1 MVTKKRYYVK
11 KSIFHIGL
19 VVLLLFTVNFILSKW
34 IIRVDLTQEKRYT
47 LTAASKK
54 MLKELDAPVTIDI
67 YLEGKDLPAGIKK
80 IKNSTADLLKEFRT
94 YAHGNI
100 VYNFID
106 INEEKNEEAVAQKQK
121 ELVSLGLAP
130 INLQVN
136 AADGYKE
143 KLIFPGAVFGYK
155 GKKIAVQLLE
165 NQMAYGTQ
173 GALDNSVSFLEYK
186 CINAIHK
193 LTQARPINLGFLQGH
208 GEVQPPQLADML
220 ETLVKQNFH
229 VQGVD
234 LSIDTLLNKN
244 ISALIVAKPTLP
256 FSEED
261 KAVIDQYV
269 MQGGKV
275 LWMLDNIIADMDSF
289 KLAPSIFAIPRT
301 LNLDD
306 LLFRYG
312 VRINSDIVLD
322 LYCNPIPIVEE
333 LNGNPQTRLY
343 PWTMYPVLQAESKHP
358 LVRNLD
364 PVMLRFASSMDTIK
378 SPGVSKTILYT
389 GSQYGRLQR
398 TPFQIFLEGAKQ
410 KPLPELYNYKYV
422 PVAVLLEGNFKSHY
436 AHRMTSSLQAAI
448 SKQSGNKISPLS
460 TSTKMIV
467 ISDGDVMLNEFD
479 QNGVPTPLGYY
490 KYTKETFAN
499 KDFLLNCVQYLTDD
513 YGLIEARN
521 RETKMRLLDK
531 AKLLSQ
537 QSLWQIINIAL
548 PLLLIIVGGW
558 WYNKSRKRMFSKR
571 T

>member
-1 MVTKKRYYVK
+1 MVGNKRYYLK
-11 KSIFHIGL
+11 KSFFHIGI
-19 VVLLLFTVNFILSKW
+19 VLLFLLGINFILTKW
-34 IIRVDLTQEKRYT
+34 VIRIDLTQEKRYT
-47 LTAASKK
+47 LTSATKT
-54 MLKELDAPVTIDI
+54 MLKELESPVTIDI

-80 IKNSTADLLKEFRT
+80 IKNATTDLLKEFRT

-100 VYNFID
+100 SYNFID
-106 INEEKNEEAVAQKQK
+106 INDLKNEEAIAEKQK

-136 AADGYKE
+136 ASDGYKE
-143 KLIFPGAVFGYK
+143 KLIFPGAVFSHK
-155 GKKIAVQLLE
+155 GKKIAIQLLE

-193 LTQARPINLGFLQGH
+193 LTQDRPVNIGFLQGH

-234 LSIDTLLNKN
+234 VSIDTLLDKN
-244 ISALIVAKPTLP
+244 ISALIVAKPTQP

-269 MQGGKV
+269 MQGGKI
-275 LWMLDNIIADMDSF
+275 LWMVDNIIADMDSF
-289 KLAPSIFAIPRT
+289 KLAPSIFAVPRL

-312 VRINSDIVLD
+312 VRVNSDIVLD

-343 PWTMYPVLQAESKHP
+343 PWTMYPIVQSVSKHP

-364 PVMLRFASSMDTIK
+364 PVMLRFAGSIDTIK
-378 SPGVSKTILYT
+378 APGVIKTILYT
-389 GSQYGRLQR
+389 GSQYCRVQR

-410 KPLPELYNYKYV
+410 KPLPELYNSRFV
-422 PVAVLLEGNFKSHY
+422 PLAVLLEGNFKSHY
-436 AHRMTSSLQAAI
+436 AHRMTTTLHDAI
-448 SKQSGNKISPLS
+448 SRQTTATIVEKSPP
-460 TSTKMIV
+460 TKMIV

-479 QNGVPTPLGYY
+479 QNGVPMPLGYY

-499 KDFLLNCVQYLTDD
+499 KDFLLNCIQYLTDD

-521 RETKMRLLDK
+521 RDTRMRLLDK

-548 PLLLIIVGGW
+548 PLILTILGGV
-558 WYNKSRKRMFSKR
+558 WYNHSRKRDFVAK
-571 T
+571 